1 MTDHSHVMGGSTA
14 TRRIHCPGSY
24 KYESQVP
31 DKGSSEDADRGSMLH
46 AAMELLLNEDPRNVK
61 EAQPLLNQLEGQD
74 MGFEGH
80 EITADLIATKLSP
93 ALYAWW
99 EIDKEYEIEE
109 IFIEQKVS
117 LQTILPGAFG
127 TADVIGR
134 DKDKRLHVIDW
145 KFGDGVSVPV
155 ENNLGAGFYAA
166 GVLYDEEEP
175 ELNEFCQTLPP
186 ADEPLEV
193 VLHIIQPR
201 AGYDQYRFTWET
213 DDRWIDSVVAMIQE
227 AGEKMQLEEPPLATG
242 DWCRFCSAKVFCPE
256 YQQLTVATQAKEPEG
271 MTSIELADYLTKA
284 DLLKGW
290 IRALWNYAESQA
302 EQGVQIPG
310 FKLVQGRAGNRKFRD
325 EAEAEAICKK
335 SRVKA
340 DVMYDKKL
348 KSPTQ
353 LENLAPN
360 VYKKKLAKLV
370 ERPKG
375 KLTLVPD
382 TDPRPAVEGS
392 MQLLGAELAKIQ
404 ETGNSKD
411 D

>member
-1 MTDHSHVMGGSTA
+1 MTEHSHVMGGSTA
-14 TRRIHCPGSY
+14 ARRIHCPGSY

-31 DKGSSEDADRGSMLH
+31 DKGSSEYADRGSMLH
-46 AAMELLLNEDPRNVK
+46 AAMELLLNEDPANVK
-61 EAQPLLNQLEGQD
+61 EAQPLLNQLVGQN

-80 EITADLIATKLSP
+80 EITDELIATKISP

-99 EIDKEYEIEE
+99 EIDKEYGIEE

-127 TADVIGR
+127 TADIIGR
-134 DKDKRLHVIDW
+134 DKSGRLHVLDW
-145 KFGDGVSVPV
+145 KFGDGVPVPV

-186 ADEPLEV
+186 VDEPLEV

-201 AGYDQYRFTWET
+201 AGYDEYRFTWHT
-213 DDRWIDSVVAMIQE
+213 DDKWIESVVNMIVE
-227 AGEKMQLEEPPLATG
+227 AGEKMKLDEPPLATG
-242 DWCRFCSAKVFCPE
+242 DWCKFCSAKVFCPE
-256 YQQLTVATQAKEPEG
+256 YQKLTVAVQGKEPAN
-271 MTSIELADYLTKA
+271 MSSVELADFLNKA
-284 DLLKGW
+284 ILIDGW
-290 IRALWNYAESQA
+290 VKELWSYAQSQA

-310 FKLVQGRAGNRKFRD
+310 FKLVKGRAGNRKFED

-340 DVMYDKKL
+340 DAMYDKKL

-353 LENLAPN
+353 LEQTAPN

-370 ERPKG
+370 TRAEG

-382 TDPRPAVEGS
+382 TDSRPAVEGS
-392 MQLLGAELAKIQ
+392 MQLLGAELTKIQ
-404 ETGNSKD
+404 EKGKSKD